1 MPPFT
6 VDSLPNFL
14 FSCIVGFAC
23 VSIIKTVKG
32 ENKTAG
38 KARKG
43 SKTKIKGIIKMAK
56 KNSKNNNVEVNSNAS
71 VATFAQGANSE
82 SAMATVEASVGN
94 ADKGESVM
102 TIENSNAT
110 FAQGANSESATSISV
125 AAASTESLLAELAAR
140 GVKLDGTKKAVVNDD
155 ALIADIEL
163 VACDL
168 SPVEFGKKV
177 KPLSDAGIEKLAT
190 RANVRNMW
198 AHLANPSIRR
208 MRLIMELKATY
219 YPQECGHLSAGSK
232 TKTQNGFKAIPTEKL
247 IAACAAKGLRVD
259 TCANDKVNRMRA
271 TMLLKAFGATPEELQ
286 ATL

>member
-1 MPPFT
+1 M
-6 VDSLPNFL
+6 
-14 FSCIVGFAC
+14 
-23 VSIIKTVKG
+23 SIIKTVKG

-102 TIENSNAT
+102 TIENSNASVAT
-110 FAQGANSESATSISV
+110 FAQSANSESATSISV

-155 ALIADIEL
+155 ALIEDIEL